1 MSDRAFTTFSA
12 NNAITLEGGAGD
24 GEILLEN
31 ETGVLQHPQ
40 SDSWSTTI
48 KDWNTLR
55 FSGTLNSNV
64 DGETMRLSD
73 INGTKSSQNQRINFA
88 FPTEVTKSA

>member
-1 MSDRAFTTFSA
+1 MKVQQVP

-73 INGTKSSQNQRINFA
+73 INGTKSSQNHRINFA